1 MFSKYVYILQQCT
14 CTSRGQ
20 IQGGG
25 GGGGGG
31 APGARPP
38 KIGKKIIITI
48 IKLSDICVNILGM
61 HRIIAQT
68 DKKKS
73 IIITKTL

>member
-1 MFSKYVYILQQCT
+1 M
-14 CTSRGQ
+14 
-20 IQGGG
+20 GG
-25 GGGGGG
+25 
-31 APGARPP
+31 GARPP

>member
-20 IQGGG
+20 IQ
-25 GGGGGG
+25 GGGGG